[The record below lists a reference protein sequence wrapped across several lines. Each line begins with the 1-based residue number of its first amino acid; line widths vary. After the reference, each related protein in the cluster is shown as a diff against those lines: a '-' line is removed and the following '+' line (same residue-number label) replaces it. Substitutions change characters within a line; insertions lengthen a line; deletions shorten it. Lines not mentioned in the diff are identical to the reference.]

1 MNDRKI
7 LHLVI
12 DLSGFGGAE
21 MTLLRYLSAQPDA
34 AAHHHVLAL
43 RGLKPGAS
51 VGATL
56 NAKGIDVQTLGIE
69 RITDLP
75 RGLIALLR
83 TLRSSHATVLSAWL
97 YYPALIATLLRPF
110 LPSKPRL
117 IWHIRSLPYARFREK
132 PFRWLAQRLLAR
144 LSSHPSLMI
153 ISNSEAARDAHA
165 TLCYDIAHWQVIPN
179 AIDPERYQPDE
190 TKRAS
195 MRSSLNIHDN
205 QFVVGAVGRDVPEKG
220 FSDLITAY
228 GQLLH
233 GLPKDD
239 QGKLILMIVGRGIT
253 AEAPSFKT
261 LLDAYKIPVSSIRL
275 LGARDDVP
283 DVMNAFDLFVMSSIS
298 ESFPNVLAEAMATA
312 LPSISTD
319 VGDCAT
325 VLGDKLFI
333 IPPHAPEALAEAIQ
347 TIKTLSKE
355 QCAEIGARNRTRVI
369 SNYAPEK
376 MINAFDRAFNGS

>member
-21 MTLLRYLSAQPDA
+21 MTLLRYLSAHPDA
-34 AAHHHVLAL
+34 ASQHRVLAL
-43 RGLKPGAS
+43 RGIKPGAS

-75 RGLIALLR
+75 RGFIALLGA
-83 TLRSSHATVLSAWL
+83 LRASHATVLSAWL

-117 IWHIRSLPYARFREK
+117 IWHIRSLPYVRFREK

-144 LSSHPSLMI
+144 LSSHTSLTI
-153 ISNSEAARDAHA
+153 ISNSEAARAAHA
-165 TLCYDIAHWQVIPN
+165 ALGYDVARWHVIPN
-179 AIDPERYQPDE
+179 AIDPERYHPDE

-195 MRSSLNIHDN
+195 IRRILTIHDD
-205 QFVVGAVGRDVPEKG
+205 QFVIGAVGRDVPEKG
-220 FSDLITAY
+220 FPDLLAAFA
-228 GQLLH
+228 H
-233 GLPKDD
+233 VFNRLPTNE
-239 QGKLILMIVGRGIT
+239 QNQNVLMIVGRGIT

-261 LLDAYKIPVSSIRL
+261 LLDAHKIPESSVRL

-283 DVMNAFDLFVMSSIS
+283 DVMNALDLFVMSSIS

-312 LPSISTD
+312 LPCISTD
-319 VGDCAT
+319 VGDCAA
-325 VLGDKLFI
+325 VLSDKQFVV
-333 IPPHAPEALAEAIQ
+333 PPRAPEALADAIR
-347 TIKTLSKE
+347 KMKARPKE
-355 QCAEIGARNRTRVI
+355 QRAEIGAQNRARI
-369 SNYAPEK
+369 IANYAPDK
-376 MINAFDRAFNGS
+376 MINAFDRAFDGS

>member
-21 MTLLRYLSAQPDA
+21 MTLLRYLSAQPNA
-34 AAHHHVLAL
+34 AAHHQVLAL

-56 NAKGIDVQTLGIE
+56 NAMGIDVQTLGIE

-75 RGLIALLR
+75 RGLIAFVR
-83 TLRSSHATVLSAWL
+83 TLRASHATVLSAWL

-110 LPSKPRL
+110 LPLKPRL
-117 IWHIRSLPYARFREK
+117 IWHIRSLPYGRFREK

-144 LSSHPSLMI
+144 LSSHPSLTI

-165 TLCYDIAHWQVIPN
+165 ALSYDVARWLVIPN

-190 TKRAS
+190 AKRAS
-195 MRSSLNIHDN
+195 IRRTLNIHDK
-205 QFVVGAVGRDVPEKG
+205 QFVIGAVGRDVPEKG
-220 FSDLITAY
+220 FPYLLAAF
-228 GQLLH
+228 GQLFH
-233 GLPKDD
+233 GLSKYE
-239 QGKLILMIVGRGIT
+239 QSQSILMIVGRGIT
-253 AEAPSFKT
+253 VNAPSFKT
-261 LLDAYKIPVSSIRL
+261 LLDTYEIPESSIRL

-312 LPSISTD
+312 LPCISTD
-319 VGDCAT
+319 VGDCAA
-325 VLGDKLFI
+325 VLSDKQFVV
-333 IPPHAPEALAEAIQ
+333 PPRAPEALADAIH
-347 TIKTLSKE
+347 KLKALSKE
-355 QCAEIGARNRTRVI
+355 QRAEIGAQNRGRI
-369 SNYAPEK
+369 IANYAPDK
-376 MINAFDRAFNGS
+376 MITAFDRVFNGS